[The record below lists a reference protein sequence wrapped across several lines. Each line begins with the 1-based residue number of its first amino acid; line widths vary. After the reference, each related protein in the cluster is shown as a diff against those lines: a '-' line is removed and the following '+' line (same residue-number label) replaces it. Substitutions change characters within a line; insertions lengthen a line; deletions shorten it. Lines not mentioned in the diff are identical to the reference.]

1 MRPIV
6 RHPSIKSVTLVLLV
20 TFLLGISGCKT
31 MLKAVPEK
39 AAKIEL
45 KGPYDGDMP
54 ERLVIGL
61 KDASAVSGWAV
72 PHIFISVG
80 MYFES
85 LGDET
90 RAIHFLNRS
99 ISEFRKLGD
108 TTGEGTALNRK
119 IFTLCKFG
127 KMQDAYNTI
136 KEVEKNWL
144 DTPLTA
150 FIYHNY
156 GHYFLMN
163 GDYDK
168 ALEYFRKSFS
178 ANTKIGNDFNLLMLQ
193 RDSELEYGIAVILAD
208 YLPAMSKKFSLLDF
222 DDAFYKAI
230 RQNIDEGISHLN
242 RVIVLNNKIRLTKI
256 GSFTPEIVSQ
266 IIESKAYG
274 FLGLAYGIKGQ
285 FAEAMKHL
293 ESSAQLARKAN
304 FRIGEVDNLF
314 FRSLVY
320 LLEKNINEGFKASR
334 QFNDIVDKYHLPF
347 YQISAKFILSHY
359 YLVFDDTLQ
368 AISLLH
374 DAVAIMEKQPS
385 EPVIDSFKETSM
397 FNQQTLY
404 EALIDLLAK
413 EGDYKGA
420 FEIAERAKSKVLIDL
435 LAGIDIGKTPIETEL
450 IKQNNNYVNELADGY
465 RKLLATSSG
474 GDSALRKAL
483 DKIEKTQAGHRDV
496 IDKIKRQNEE
506 LYSLL
511 AVESLD
517 NEDVRRLLDKNTTL
531 FSYYV
536 SDKILYIWAVN
547 KDRVHLERIKIDRE
561 YVSRLVNSFRAAIA
575 SKNKKLSEEIS
586 EKVYEIFLKPV
597 IPFVSGDWIGFI
609 PHGPLCYLPFA
620 AMSYKGQ
627 YLADS
632 FSIFYLP
639 WAGVLKYEMKKQPS
653 LGLKVLA
660 FGNPDLGDRQLDL
673 PYAEAEVGNIKKAIP
688 HANIYLRARATK
700 KKAMEMLDNYDIV
713 HFAARGVF
721 VSDLPLNSG
730 LLLAAGAQG
739 DGRLTTAEIFKL
751 RFKGRMIVTSA
762 DRTQEGI
769 SFSGVEI
776 VGLNRAFLY
785 TGSPSVV
792 TTLWNIEDKS
802 IAIFMSIFYKN
813 LKKNES
819 VADSLKE
826 TQAEM
831 IRRGY
836 APYDWAAYILTGI
849 Y

>member
-1 MRPIV
+1 M
-6 RHPSIKSVTLVLLV
+6 KSVTLVLSV
-20 TFLLGISGCKT
+20 AFLLGISGCKT
-31 MLKAVPEK
+31 MLPVPPEK
-39 AAKIEL
+39 VAKIEL
-45 KGPYDGDMP
+45 KGPYDGDIP
-54 ERLVIGL
+54 EKLVIQL
-61 KDASAVSGWAV
+61 KDASAVSAWAI

-99 ISEFRKLGD
+99 IAEFRKLGN

-136 KEVEKNWL
+136 KEAEKNWL
-144 DTPLTA
+144 NAPLNA

-156 GHYFLMN
+156 GHYYLMN

-178 ANTKIGNDFNLLMLQ
+178 ANTNIRNDFNLLMLR
-193 RDSELEYGIAVILAD
+193 RDSELECGIAVILAD
-208 YLPAMSKKFSLLDF
+208 YLPAMSKKFNLLDF

-230 RQNIDEGISHLN
+230 RRNIDEGISHLK
-242 RVIVLNNKIRLTKI
+242 RVIVLNNEIRLTRI
-256 GSFTPEIVSQ
+256 GSFIPEIVSQ

-285 FAEAMKHL
+285 FPEALKNL

-314 FRSLVY
+314 FRSLVH

-359 YLVFDDTLQ
+359 YLVFDDTFQ
-368 AISLLH
+368 AISLLNE
-374 DAVAIMEKQPS
+374 AVAIMEKQPS

-420 FEIAERAKSKVLIDL
+420 FEIAERAKSKVLVDL
-435 LAGIDIGKTPIETEL
+435 LVGVDIGKTPIETEL
-450 IKQNNNYVNELADGY
+450 IKQNKNYVNEIADGY
-465 RKLLATSSG
+465 RKLLATSGG
-474 GDSALRKAL
+474 GDSALKNAL

-496 IDKIKRQNEE
+496 INKIKRQNEE

-536 SDKILYIWAVN
+536 SDTVLYIWAVN
-547 KDRVHLERIKIDRE
+547 KDRVHLERIKINKE
-561 YVSRLVNSFRAAIA
+561 YVSRLVSSFHAAIT

-609 PHGPLCYLPFA
+609 PHGPLYYLPFA
-620 AMSYKGQ
+620 AMSYRGQ
-627 YLADS
+627 YLADG

-660 FGNPDLGDRQLDL
+660 FGNPDLRDGQPDL
-673 PYAEAEVGNIKKAIP
+673 PYAEAEVGNIKKIIP
-688 HANIYLRARATK
+688 QANVYLRVGATK

-713 HFAARGVF
+713 HFAVRGIF
-721 VSDLPLNSG
+721 VGDLPLNSG
-730 LLLAAGAQG
+730 LLLAAGEEG

-751 RFKGRMIVTSA
+751 RFKGRVIVMSA
-762 DRTQEGI
+762 SRTQQGI
-769 SFSGVEI
+769 SFTGAEI
-776 VGLNRAFLY
+776 AELNRAFLY
-785 TGSPSVV
+785 AGSPSVV

-802 IAIFMSIFYKN
+802 SAIFMSIFYKK

-826 TQAEM
+826 TQVEM